1 MTDHPP
7 DERGLELRELFFET
21 SQELLQALN
30 EEALKLE
37 KKPGDEEIV
46 RVIRRTVHTLKGDSA
61 ACGMRELSE
70 LAHQFE
76 DALSLEGTATQAA
89 VAEIA
94 FAAADVFTEMIAAY
108 RGGGKLPST
117 KSLSNRISQLTAPAP
132 APAQARTVQTRSA
145 TPKSSNS
152 KATGSKSAR
161 AKAARGKSTSSK
173 STGRKSDRKASSGKK
188 SAVKASASRKSG
200 GKTASTKRTAAKTKT
215 KTTTGKKATTRAI
228 SARAISARA
237 TSAAAISAD
246 ATADTPTAAKPTT
259 AKTSTARTA
268 DKVAAHWTEYEKL
281 AMHKAQGAGLSVYH
295 VVVKIDP
302 HCAMP
307 IAGRQLI
314 HNALGAVGQVIAVHP
329 DAKSPAASKQVEF
342 VLASGQTV
350 AQISAKGKIPTIA
363 EEVTVEQMLAPSLE
377 PQRATNETVLA
388 PEAADEETL
397 PQSAAGAAD
406 VSSATTSTSAIP
418 AVQENLL
425 RVEASRID
433 SVLNLVGEL
442 IIGKSM
448 LQQALSE
455 FSKRYPKELL
465 RGKFSDAMAFQAR
478 VLNDLQRSVM
488 KIRMVP
494 VDQLFRRFPRMVR
507 DVSRQCGRDVELD
520 VSGQDTDLD
529 KGILDA
535 IAEPLT
541 HLVRNAVSHGIE
553 PPEERRKSGKAPR
566 GRIRLNAYHH
576 GNQVVVE
583 VIDDGRGID
592 AQKIRAKAIELGMMT
607 AEEAPRLSEAE
618 TLEYIFR
625 PGFSTAEQ
633 VTEVSGRGVGMDVVQ
648 SVLHRLKANISV
660 ETRPGQGTTFR
671 LKLPLT
677 LAIIKALLF
686 WVEQRLYAIPLNAV
700 LEIARTFET
709 EVHQVDNYEVLQ
721 LRNQVLPL
729 LRLGRPVGEDRK
741 SKLFV
746 LVITVGERKYGLI
759 VDALEGEE
767 ELVIKA
773 LDDHTF
779 HTDLVSGASI
789 LGDGRVVL
797 ILNLPAVVEHVARA
811 RPEELGQ
818 CNAGLLLSHTERA
831 RLAMSQ
837 IMTPAVGGQA

>member
-1 MTDHPP
+1 MTNTP
-7 DERGLELRELFFET
+7 DERGAELRELFFET

-30 EEALKLE
+30 DEALKLE
-37 KKPGDEEIV
+37 KTPGDEEIV
-46 RVIRRTVHTLKGDSA
+46 RGIRRTVHTLKGDSA
-61 ACGMRELSE
+61 ACGLRELSE

-76 DALSLEGTATQAA
+76 DALSLEGSASHAA

-94 FAAADVFTEMIAAY
+94 FAAADVFTDMIAAY
-108 RGGGKLPST
+108 RTNGKMPAT
-117 KSLSNRISQLTAPAP
+117 KSLSRKIQDLTAAP
-132 APAQARTVQTRSA
+132 
-145 TPKSSNS
+145 K
-152 KATGSKSAR
+152 
-161 AKAARGKSTSSK
+161 
-173 STGRKSDRKASSGKK
+173 
-188 SAVKASASRKSG
+188 
-200 GKTASTKRTAAKTKT
+200 AAKTKKT
-215 KTTTGKKATTRAI
+215 KKVSGK
-228 SARAISARA
+228 
-237 TSAAAISAD
+237 AAASKSASK
-246 ATADTPTAAKPTT
+246 AEI
-259 AKTSTARTA
+259 
-268 DKVAAHWTEYEKL
+268 WTEYEKL
-281 AMHKAQGAGLSVYH
+281 SMTKAQAAGQAVYH

-314 HNALGAVGQVIAVHP
+314 YNALGSTGDVIAVRP
-329 DAKSPAASKQVEF
+329 DAKSPAASKHVEF
-342 VLASGQTV
+342 VLASKQTV
-350 AQISAKGKIPTIA
+350 EQISAKGRIPTIA
-363 EEVTVEQMLAPSLE
+363 EEVTVEQLLAPTAAPQNAEDLE
-377 PQRATNETVLA
+377 ES
-388 PEAADEETL
+388 
-397 PQSAAGAAD
+397 SAALAEQTPEVEATPMEPTAPTAAAAS
-406 VSSATTSTSAIP
+406 VAAM
-418 AVQENLL
+418 QENLL
-425 RVEASRID
+425 RVDAGRID
-433 SVLNLVGEL
+433 NVLNLVGEL

-465 RGKFSDAMAFQAR
+465 RGKFADAMAFQAR

-507 DVSRQCGRDVELD
+507 DVSRQCGHEVELA

-541 HLVRNAVSHGIE
+541 HLVRNAISHGIE
-553 PPEERRKSGKAPR
+553 SPEERRKAGKPAQ
-566 GRIRLNAYHH
+566 GTVQLNAYHH
-576 GNQVVVE
+576 GNQVIVE
-583 VIDDGRGID
+583 VSDDGRGID
-592 AQKIRAKAIELGMMT
+592 AHKIRTKAIELGLT
-607 AEEAPRLSEAE
+607 TPEEASRLTEAE
-618 TLEYIFR
+618 TLDFIFR

-648 SVLHRLKANISV
+648 SVLHRLKASV
-660 ETRPGQGTTFR
+660 SLETRLGQGTTFR

-700 LEIARTFET
+700 LEIARTFEA

-729 LRLGRPVGEDRK
+729 LRLGRPAVEGDRK

-773 LDDHTF
+773 LDDQTF
-779 HTDLVSGASI
+779 STDLVSGASI

-797 ILNLPAVVEHVARA
+797 ILNLPAVVEHVARL
-811 RPEELGQ
+811 RPTEMGQ
-818 CNAGLLLSHTERA
+818 ANSGLLLTQTDRM
-831 RLAMSQ
+831 RLAL
-837 IMTPAVGGQA
+837 TPAVGGQA

>member
-1 MTDHPP
+1 MNPP
-7 DERGLELRELFFET
+7 DERGAELRELFFET
-21 SQELLQALN
+21 SQELN
-30 EEALKLE
+30 EESLKLE
-37 KKPGDEEIV
+37 KSPGDEEIV
-46 RVIRRTVHTLKGDSA
+46 RSIRRTVHTLKGDSA
-61 ACGMRELSE
+61 ACGLRELSE

-76 DALSLEGTATQAA
+76 DALSLESAASHAA

-94 FAAADVFTEMIAAY
+94 FATADIFSEMIAAY
-108 RGGGKLPST
+108 RNGTKLPATKNLSKKIQELTSAPKTGKTRGKKTGGRTSKGKEST
-117 KSLSNRISQLTAPAP
+117 GKASVS
-132 APAQARTVQTRSA
+132 
-145 TPKSSNS
+145 KSSS
-152 KATGSKSAR
+152 KA
-161 AKAARGKSTSSK
+161 
-173 STGRKSDRKASSGKK
+173 D
-188 SAVKASASRKSG
+188 
-200 GKTASTKRTAAKTKT
+200 
-215 KTTTGKKATTRAI
+215 
-228 SARAISARA
+228 
-237 TSAAAISAD
+237 
-246 ATADTPTAAKPTT
+246 
-259 AKTSTARTA
+259 
-268 DKVAAHWTEYEKL
+268 AHWTEYERL
-281 AMHKAQGAGLSVYH
+281 AMSKAQASGQDVLH
-295 VVVKIDP
+295 VIAKIDA

-307 IAGRQLI
+307 IAGRQLV
-314 HNALGAVGQVIAVHP
+314 HNAIGTMGPVIAVRP
-329 DAKSPAASKQVEF
+329 DAKSPAAAKFIEF
-342 VLASGQTV
+342 VVATVQTPE
-350 AQISAKGKIPTIA
+350 QIAAKCKIPTIV
-363 EEVTVEQMLAPSLE
+363 EEVSVEVLLRGNTAPQPAALE
-377 PQRATNETVLA
+377 ASPETSA
-388 PEAADEETL
+388 PDAAAAIETAL
-397 PQSAAGAAD
+397 PEPSAAAMLPAGSVP
-406 VSSATTSTSAIP
+406 VS
-418 AVQENLL
+418 QENLL
-425 RVEASRID
+425 RVEAGRID

-448 LQQALSE
+448 LQQALNE
-455 FSKRYPKELL
+455 FTKRFPKEAL
-465 RGKFSDAMAFQAR
+465 RGKFADAMAFQAR

-507 DVSRQCGRDVELD
+507 DVSRQCGREVELD

-553 PPEERRKSGKAPR
+553 SPEERRKLGKSPR

-607 AEEAPRLSEAE
+607 AEEAPRLTEAE
-618 TLEYIFR
+618 TLEFIFR

-648 SVLHRLKANISV
+648 SVLHRLKASISV
-660 ETRPGQGTTFR
+660 ETHLGQGTTFR

-729 LRLGRPVGEDRK
+729 LRLGRAVEAGQDRK

-773 LDDHTF
+773 
-779 HTDLVSGASI
+779 
-789 LGDGRVVL
+789 
-797 ILNLPAVVEHVARA
+797 
-811 RPEELGQ
+811 
-818 CNAGLLLSHTERA
+818 
-831 RLAMSQ
+831 
-837 IMTPAVGGQA
+837 

>member
-1 MTDHPP
+1 MTNSP
-7 DERGLELRELFFET
+7 DERGMELRELFFET

-46 RVIRRTVHTLKGDSA
+46 RVIRRTVHTLKGDAA
-61 ACGMRELSE
+61 ACGLRELSE

-76 DALSLEGTATQAA
+76 DALSLESAATQAA

-94 FAAADVFTEMIAAY
+94 FAAADVFVDMIAAY
-108 RGGGKLPST
+108 RSGGKMPSS
-117 KSLSNRISQLTAPAP
+117 KSLSKKIQDLTSAPA
-132 APAQARTVQTRSA
+132 AGKTRRTKKAAGKTTA
-145 TPKSSNS
+145 S
-152 KATGSKSAR
+152 KASAR
-161 AKAARGKSTSSK
+161 AAAKAA
-173 STGRKSDRKASSGKK
+173 AL
-188 SAVKASASRKSG
+188 
-200 GKTASTKRTAAKTKT
+200 
-215 KTTTGKKATTRAI
+215 
-228 SARAISARA
+228 
-237 TSAAAISAD
+237 
-246 ATADTPTAAKPTT
+246 
-259 AKTSTARTA
+259 
-268 DKVAAHWTEYEKL
+268 WTEYETL
-281 AMHKAQGAGLSVYH
+281 AMTKAQAAGLTVYH

-314 HNALGAVGQVIAVHP
+314 HNALAGVGQIIGVRP

-342 VLASGQTV
+342 VLASAQTTE
-350 AQISAKGKIPTIA
+350 QIAAKGRIPTIA
-363 EEVTVEQMLAPSLE
+363 EEVTVELMLE
-377 PQRATNETVLA
+377 PSAT
-388 PEAADEETL
+388 PK
-397 PQSAAGAAD
+397 SAASTTPGETALVAE
-406 VSSATTSTSAIP
+406 VPAGEILPEVEANVVPPPPISAPGVESGPHAT
-418 AVQENLL
+418 ENIL
-425 RVEASRID
+425 RVEAGRID
-433 SVLNLVGEL
+433 NVLNLVGEL

-448 LQQALSE
+448 LQQALNE

-465 RGKFSDAMAFQAR
+465 RGKFADAMAFQAR

-494 VDQLFRRFPRMVR
+494 VEQLFRRFPRMVR
-507 DVSRQCGRDVELD
+507 DVSRQCGREVEL
-520 VSGQDTDLD
+520 VLSGQDTDLD

-553 PPEERRKSGKAPR
+553 PAEERRKAGKSAQ
-566 GRIRLNAYHH
+566 GMVRLNAYHH

-583 VIDDGRGID
+583 VTDDGRGID
-592 AQKIRAKAIELGMMT
+592 AQKIRAKAIELGMT
-607 AEEAPRLSEAE
+607 TPEEAARLTEAE
-618 TLEYIFR
+618 TLDFIFR
-625 PGFSTAEQ
+625 PGFSTADQ

-648 SVLHRLKANISV
+648 SVLHRLKASISV

-677 LAIIKALLF
+677 LAIIKALMF

-700 LEIARTFET
+700 VEISRTFES

-729 LRLGRPVGEDRK
+729 LRMGRARIDSDERK
-741 SKLFV
+741 AKLFI
-746 LVITVGERKYGLI
+746 LVIMVGERKYGLI

-773 LDDHTF
+773 LDDQTF
-779 HTDLVSGASI
+779 VTDLVSGASI

-797 ILNLPAVVEHVARA
+797 ILNLPAVVEHVARW
-811 RPEELGQ
+811 RPQESGQ
-818 CNAGLLLSHTERA
+818 SNSGLLLTHMD
-831 RLAMSQ
+831 RLRLGTSPGA
-837 IMTPAVGGQA
+837 GGQQ

>member
-1 MTDHPP
+1 MTNSP

-21 SQELLQALN
+21 SLELLQALN

-37 KKPGDEEIV
+37 KTPGDEEIV
-46 RVIRRTVHTLKGDSA
+46 RSIRRTVHTLKGDAA
-61 ACGMRELSE
+61 ACGLRELSE

-76 DALSLEGTATQAA
+76 DALSLEGASTQTA

-94 FAAADVFTEMIAAY
+94 FASADVFTEMIAAY
-108 RGGGKLPST
+108 RRGTKLPST
-117 KSLSNRISQLTAPAP
+117 RALSKKIHDLTAAP
-132 APAQARTVQTRSA
+132 AAGKTRRT
-145 TPKSSNS
+145 
-152 KATGSKSAR
+152 
-161 AKAARGKSTSSK
+161 
-173 STGRKSDRKASSGKK
+173 RKSNG
-188 SAVKASASRKSG
+188 
-200 GKTASTKRTAAKTKT
+200 RTA
-215 KTTTGKKATTRAI
+215 
-228 SARAISARA
+228 
-237 TSAAAISAD
+237 
-246 ATADTPTAAKPTT
+246 T
-259 AKTSTARTA
+259 AKTSAGHKSAKA
-268 DKVAAHWTEYEKL
+268 DALWTEYEKL
-281 AMHKAQGAGLSVYH
+281 AMTKAQASGQDVYH

-307 IAGRQLI
+307 IAGRQLVQ
-314 HNALGAVGQVIAVHP
+314 NAISMMGPVLAVRP
-329 DAKSPAASKQVEF
+329 DAKSPAAAKQVEF
-342 VLASGQTV
+342 VLATVQT
-350 AQISAKGKIPTIA
+350 AEQLAAKCKIPTISG
-363 EEVTVEQMLAPSLE
+363 EVTVELLLDAAQAVAMPQVDNAAPVEVSTAEIAAPDETPADSPEGSAAADPVVAPS
-377 PQRATNETVLA
+377 
-388 PEAADEETL
+388 
-397 PQSAAGAAD
+397 
-406 VSSATTSTSAIP
+406 
-418 AVQENLL
+418 VQENIL
-425 RVEASRID
+425 RVDAGRID

-448 LQQALSE
+448 LQQALNE

-465 RGKFSDAMAFQAR
+465 RGKFADAMAFQAR

-507 DVSRQCGRDVELD
+507 DVALQCGREVELD
-520 VSGQDTDLD
+520 ISGQDTDLD

-553 PPEERRKSGKAPR
+553 TPEERRKLGKNPQ
-566 GRIRLNAYHH
+566 GVVRLNAYHH

-583 VIDDGRGID
+583 VTDDGRGID
-592 AQKIRAKAIELGMMT
+592 AQKIRAKAIEMGMMT
-607 AEEAPRLSEAE
+607 AEEAPRLSDAE
-618 TLEYIFR
+618 VLDYIFR

-648 SVLHRLKANISV
+648 SVLHRLKASVSV
-660 ETRPGQGTTFR
+660 ETHVGQGTTFR

-686 WVEQRLYAIPLNAV
+686 WVEKRLYAIPLNAV

-729 LRLGRPVGEDRK
+729 LRLGRPVEAGQDRK

-779 HTDLVSGASI
+779 QTDLVSGASI

-818 CNAGLLLSHTERA
+818 CNSGLLLSHTDRV
-831 RLAMSQ
+831 RLAL
-837 IMTPAVGGQA
+837 TPAVGGQA

>member
-1 MTDHPP
+1 VTHSP
-7 DERGLELRELFFET
+7 DERGAELRELFFET

-37 KKPGDEEIV
+37 KNPGDEEIV
-46 RVIRRTVHTLKGDSA
+46 RGIRRTVHTLKGDSA
-61 ACGMRELSE
+61 ACGLRELSE

-76 DALSLEGTATQAA
+76 DALSLEGSASHAA

-108 RGGGKLPST
+108 HRNVKLPST
-117 KSLSNRISQLTAPAP
+117 KSLSRKIQDLT
-132 APAQARTVQTRSA
+132 TV
-145 TPKSSNS
+145 PK
-152 KATGSKSAR
+152 
-161 AKAARGKSTSSK
+161 
-173 STGRKSDRKASSGKK
+173 
-188 SAVKASASRKSG
+188 
-200 GKTASTKRTAAKTKT
+200 AAKTRK
-215 KTTTGKKATTRAI
+215 GKKAAGKASTDR
-228 SARAISARA
+228 SASK
-237 TSAAAISAD
+237 AAQ
-246 ATADTPTAAKPTT
+246 
-259 AKTSTARTA
+259 
-268 DKVAAHWTEYEKL
+268 WTEYEKL
-281 AMHKAQGAGLSVYH
+281 AMTQAQATGHAVYH

-314 HNALGAVGQVIAVHP
+314 YNALGSTGDVIAVRP

-342 VLASGQTV
+342 VLASSQSV
-350 AQISAKGKIPTIA
+350 EQITARGRIPTIA
-363 EEVTVEQMLAPSLE
+363 EEVTVEQLLAASANPQGVEDGSASLTSLAEESPESEAVPSEPAAAPSTAAASV
-377 PQRATNETVLA
+377 PAT
-388 PEAADEETL
+388 
-397 PQSAAGAAD
+397 
-406 VSSATTSTSAIP
+406 
-418 AVQENLL
+418 QENLL
-425 RVEASRID
+425 RVDAGRID
-433 SVLNLVGEL
+433 NVLNLVGEL

-448 LQQALSE
+448 LQQALNE

-465 RGKFSDAMAFQAR
+465 RGKFADAMAFQAR

-494 VDQLFRRFPRMVR
+494 VEQLFRRFPRMVR
-507 DVSRQCGRDVELD
+507 DVSRQCGHEVELA

-541 HLVRNAVSHGIE
+541 HLVRNAISHGIE
-553 PPEERRKSGKAPR
+553 SPEERRKAGKPAQ
-566 GRIRLNAYHH
+566 GTVRLNAYHH
-576 GNQVVVE
+576 GNQVIVE
-583 VIDDGRGID
+583 VSDDGRGID
-592 AQKIRAKAIELGMMT
+592 AKRIRAKAIELGLT
-607 AEEAPRLSEAE
+607 TPEEAMRLTEAE
-618 TLEYIFR
+618 TLDFIFR

-648 SVLHRLKANISV
+648 SVLHRLKASISL

-700 LEIARTFET
+700 LEIARTFEA

-729 LRLGRPVGEDRK
+729 LRLGRPAAVEGDRK
-741 SKLFV
+741 AKLFV

-773 LDDHTF
+773 LDDQTF
-779 HTDLVSGASI
+779 STDLVSGASI

-797 ILNLPAVVEHVARA
+797 ILNLPAVVEHVARL
-811 RPEELGQ
+811 RPVEMGQ
-818 CNAGLLLSHTERA
+818 ANSGLLLTHTDRM
-831 RLAMSQ
+831 RLAL
-837 IMTPAVGGQA
+837 TPAVGGQA

>member
-76 DALSLEGTATQAA
+76 DALSLEGTATQTA

-108 RGGGKLPST
+108 RNGGKLPST
-117 KSLSNRISQLTAPAP
+117 KNLSKRISDLTAAP
-132 APAQARTVQTRSA
+132 AAAPASAKSTRA
-145 TPKSSNS
+145 P
-152 KATGSKSAR
+152 
-161 AKAARGKSTSSK
+161 STSSK
-173 STGRKSDRKASSGKK
+173 STRSKSTNSKSTSSRTSRSKSAGRKSTSQAAASKK
-188 SAVKASASRKSG
+188 SAVKAASRK
-200 GKTASTKRTAAKTKT
+200 TAAKTASAKRGAAT
-215 KTTTGKKATTRAI
+215 SVAGKSASNPTTE
-228 SARAISARA
+228 AR
-237 TSAAAISAD
+237 TSAARASA
-246 ATADTPTAAKPTT
+246 
-259 AKTSTARTA
+259 
-268 DKVAAHWTEYEKL
+268 KVASNWTEYEKL
-281 AMHKAQGAGLSVYH
+281 AMNKAQAAGLSVYH

-329 DAKSPAASKQVEF
+329 DAKSPAAAKQVEF
-342 VLASGQTV
+342 VLGSAQTV
-350 AQISAKGKIPTIA
+350 AQIQAKGRIPTIA
-363 EEVTVEQMLAPSLE
+363 EEVTVELMLGPSPAPQTAAEETDPESEAAVEDSLSQ
-377 PQRATNETVLA
+377 PGATA
-388 PEAADEETL
+388 PEMPTAAA
-397 PQSAAGAAD
+397 PAA
-406 VSSATTSTSAIP
+406 AIP
-418 AVQENLL
+418 ATQENLL

-433 SVLNLVGEL
+433 NVLNLVGEL

-507 DVSRQCGRDVELD
+507 DVSRQCGREVEVD
-520 VSGQDTDLD
+520 ISGQDTDLD

-553 PPEERRKSGKAPR
+553 PPEERRKLGKAAR
-566 GRIRLNAYHH
+566 GVIRLNAYHH

-592 AQKIRAKAIELGMMT
+592 AQKIRAKAIELGMTT
-607 AEEAPRLSEAE
+607 AEEAARLSEAE
-618 TLEYIFR
+618 TLEFIFR

-648 SVLHRLKANISV
+648 SVLHRLKATISV

-709 EVHQVDNYEVLQ
+709 EMHQVDNYEVLQ

-797 ILNLPAVVEHVARA
+797 ILNLPAVVDHVARA
-811 RPEELGQ
+811 RPEQLGQ
-818 CNAGLLLSHTERA
+818 CNAGLLLSHTDRT
-831 RLAMSQ
+831 RLAL
-837 IMTPAVGGQA
+837 TPIVGGQA

>member
-1 MTDHPP
+1 MTNTP

-30 EEALKLE
+30 DEALKLE

-61 ACGMRELSE
+61 ACGLRELSE

-76 DALSLEGTATQAA
+76 DALSLESTATQTA

-108 RGGGKLPST
+108 RNGTKLPST
-117 KSLSNRISQLTAPAP
+117 KNLSKKISDLTAAP
-132 APAQARTVQTRSA
+132 ASGKTRRTR
-145 TPKSSNS
+145 
-152 KATGSKSAR
+152 
-161 AKAARGKSTSSK
+161 KAAGKTSTS
-173 STGRKSDRKASSGKK
+173 
-188 SAVKASASRKSG
+188 
-200 GKTASTKRTAAKTKT
+200 KTAASKTSIGKISAAKTS
-215 KTTTGKKATTRAI
+215 ATRA
-228 SARAISARA
+228 SA
-237 TSAAAISAD
+237 
-246 ATADTPTAAKPTT
+246 KE
-259 AKTSTARTA
+259 
-268 DKVAAHWTEYEKL
+268 VAFWTEYENV
-281 AMHKAQGAGLSVYH
+281 AMTKAQASGLAVYH

-314 HNALGAVGQVIAVHP
+314 HNALAAVGQVIAVYP
-329 DAKSPAASKQVEF
+329 DAKSPAATKHVEF
-342 VLASGQTV
+342 VLASAQTV
-350 AQISAKGKIPTIA
+350 PQITAKGRIPTIS
-363 EEVTVEQMLAPSLE
+363 EEVTIELLLEAKAAPQTAEQPS
-377 PQRATNETVLA
+377 LA
-388 PEAADEETL
+388 PESAADSNQQEAEAST
-397 PQSAAGAAD
+397 PEAPAPAAPFGTVAA
-406 VSSATTSTSAIP
+406 T
-418 AVQENLL
+418 QENVL

-448 LQQALSE
+448 LQQALNE
-455 FSKRYPKELL
+455 FAKRYPKELL
-465 RGKFSDAMAFQAR
+465 RGKFGDAMAFQAR

-507 DVSRQCGRDVELD
+507 DVSRQCGREVELD

-553 PPEERRKSGKAPR
+553 PPEERRKLGKKPQ
-566 GRIRLNAYHH
+566 GTVRLNAYHH

-583 VIDDGRGID
+583 VTDDGRGID
-592 AQKIRAKAIELGMMT
+592 AQKIRAKAIELGMT
-607 AEEAPRLSEAE
+607 NAEEAARMTEAE
-618 TLEYIFR
+618 ILDFIFR

-648 SVLHRLKANISV
+648 SVLHRLKASVSV

-729 LRLGRPVGEDRK
+729 LRLGRPVADGERK
-741 SKLFV
+741 AKLFV

-759 VDALEGEE
+759 VDLLEGEE

-797 ILNLPAVVEHVARA
+797 ILNLPAVVEHVARS
-811 RPEELGQ
+811 RPTELGH
-818 CNAGLLLSHTERA
+818 CNSGLLLSHTDRA
-831 RLAMSQ
+831 RMAL
-837 IMTPAVGGQA
+837 TPVEGGQA

>member
-1 MTDHPP
+1 MMDHSP

-30 EEALKLE
+30 DEALKLE

-61 ACGMRELSE
+61 ACGLRELSE

-76 DALSLEGTATQAA
+76 DALSLEGTATQTA

-94 FAAADVFTEMIAAY
+94 FGCADVFTEMIAAY
-108 RGGGKLPST
+108 RNDSKMPST
-117 KSLSNRISQLTAPAP
+117 KKLSKQIADLTAAPVEAETEQAPPVISQAAPVKKSALKTSAKKVSKSKTAA
-132 APAQARTVQTRSA
+132 S
-145 TPKSSNS
+145 KSGKS
-152 KATGSKSAR
+152 KAGTKKAA
-161 AKAARGKSTSSK
+161 AKKARGKSSAASK
-173 STGRKSDRKASSGKK
+173 SAKSKAASKSASGKK
-188 SAVKASASRKSG
+188 AA
-200 GKTASTKRTAAKTKT
+200 TKIA
-215 KTTTGKKATTRAI
+215 TGK
-228 SARAISARA
+228 SA
-237 TSAAAISAD
+237 TSASAITKTSAGKNVD
-246 ATADTPTAAKPTT
+246 GEKSTRHARKSAKADTEL
-259 AKTSTARTA
+259 
-268 DKVAAHWTEYEKL
+268 WTEYENV
-281 AMHKAQGAGLSVYH
+281 AMTKAQAAGQDVYH

-314 HNALGAVGQVIAVHP
+314 HNAIGVMGPVLAVRP

-342 VLASGQTV
+342 VLASVQT
-350 AQISAKGKIPTIA
+350 AEQIAAKCKIPTIA
-363 EEVTVEQMLAPSLE
+363 GEVTVDLLLDAAEVVNQPPSQNATASASPALDLAAAQPASASA
-377 PQRATNETVLA
+377 PTATTQSGMPA
-388 PEAADEETL
+388 PEAAPT
-397 PQSAAGAAD
+397 
-406 VSSATTSTSAIP
+406 P
-418 AVQENLL
+418 AVQENIL
-425 RVEASRID
+425 RVDANRID

-448 LQQALSE
+448 LQQALNE

-465 RGKFSDAMAFQAR
+465 RGKFGDAMAFQAR

-507 DVSRQCGRDVELD
+507 DVSRQCGREVEVD
-520 VSGQDTDLD
+520 ISGQDTDLD

-535 IAEPLT
+535 IGEPLT

-553 PPEERRKSGKAPR
+553 PAEERSKLGKPSH
-566 GRIRLNAYHH
+566 GTIRLNAYHH

-592 AQKIRAKAIELGMMT
+592 AQKIRAKAIELGMT
-607 AEEAPRLSEAE
+607 TPEEAARLSEAE
-618 TLEYIFR
+618 ILEFIFR

-648 SVLHRLKANISV
+648 SVLHRLKASISV

-686 WVEQRLYAIPLNAV
+686 WVENRLYAIPLNAV

-729 LRLGRPVGEDRK
+729 LRLGRPVADGERNA
-741 SKLFV
+741 KLFV

-759 VDALEGEE
+759 VDLLEGEE

-779 HTDLVSGASI
+779 QTDLVSGASI

-818 CNAGLLLSHTERA
+818 CNSGLLLSHTDRT
-831 RLAMSQ
+831 RLALSQTMS
-837 IMTPAVGGQA
+837 PAVGGQA